1 MHIYYIWKPEC
12 VHFQQ
17 LWAITLQ
24 GKERPNGFLHATA
37 LCFWASR
44 AWNARAPKFHSQ
56 PMGQLDV
63 CGTPEHQQHTATC
76 LSKAAR
82 TSMSHYLKLSF
93 CLLNRCVTGHFFLLL
108 LRNQVS
114 HSLWGLP
121 HSKYSGSKTLVRK
134 GAMHV
139 GRIYQ
144 DEMQLERP
152 GPCWIHDTYCA
163 WDDCEHWDPHNISNP
178 EPLSSPM
185 LVTEDNLWGKK
196 NEITSHLADRQLKK
210 CQQRAFQ
217 LPHKLF

>member
-1 MHIYYIWKPEC
+1 MGSCMQLLC
-12 VHFQQ
+12 VFEHPGHEMQELPNFIRS
-17 LWAITLQ
+17 LWASWM
-24 GKERPNGFLHATA
+24 F
-37 LCFWASR
+37 
-44 AWNARAPKFHSQ
+44 
-56 PMGQLDV
+56 V
-63 CGTPEHQQHTATC
+63 EHQQHTVTC

-196 NEITSHLADRQLKK
+196 KWNNIPFSRSPAEKMSPTCFPTPS
-210 CQQRAFQ
+210 
-217 LPHKLF
+217 